1 MKLFE
6 MYSAIPPT
14 RGMNPSCLAQLKSLQ
29 AQPLRMVV
37 EREKD
42 GENEVRGLDAVAGVG
57 GEEEASG
64 QTR

>member
-6 MYSAIPPT
+6 MYSAIPPS

-37 EREKD
+37 EREQE
-42 GENEVRGLDAVAGVG
+42 GEDKVRGLDAVAGVG
-57 GEEEASG
+57 GEEEAG
-64 QTR
+64 GPTR